1 MKRNLVP
8 VFLMIIL
15 TACSA
20 TTTPLQI
27 ESEPV
32 AVSTESG
39 TSAVRTDQQGAIVI
53 EITPIN
59 LDAPKDTLDF
69 DVTLNTHSID
79 LSMDLAT
86 LAALSTDT
94 GITVPATAWDAPRGG
109 HHVEGRLVFPATSEG
124 KPIFE
129 GARKLTLTV
138 INVDVPTRV
147 FEWELK

>member
-53 EITPIN
+53 EIT
-59 LDAPKDTLDF
+59 
-69 DVTLNTHSID
+69 
-79 LSMDLAT
+79 
-86 LAALSTDT
+86 
-94 GITVPATAWDAPRGG
+94 
-109 HHVEGRLVFPATSEG
+109 
-124 KPIFE
+124 
-129 GARKLTLTV
+129 GA
-138 INVDVPTRV
+138 IQ
-147 FEWELK
+147 